1 MERRDDYPVCRYD
14 AENDSEKNLE
24 ACFPSF
30 EAMMM
35 YEMLDAVSGSL
46 YEDFLDAAADDDE
59 EKIERIEEFF
69 PA

>member
-1 MERRDDYPVCRYD
+1 
-14 AENDSEKNLE
+14 
-24 ACFPSF
+24 
-30 EAMMM
+30 MM